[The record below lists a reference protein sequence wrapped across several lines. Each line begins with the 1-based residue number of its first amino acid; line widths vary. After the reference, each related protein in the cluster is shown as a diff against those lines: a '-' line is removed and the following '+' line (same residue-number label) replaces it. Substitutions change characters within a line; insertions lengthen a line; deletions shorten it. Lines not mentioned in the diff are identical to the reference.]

1 METAYNPNLL
11 CHLTLIEP
19 SLTIFLLYL
28 RTKFFSFLLLR
39 EILYAMPNFIF
50 CEICVFFFSSFQMPV
65 CQFFLRGKCSNDNCP
80 YSHVNVSKKAEV
92 CEDFLKGFCS
102 RGQQVCLLLL
112 FIIILF
118 PAIICIAFELEL
130 HLTPEKIT
138 EAYRQGA

>member
-1 METAYNPNLL
+1 
-11 CHLTLIEP
+11 
-19 SLTIFLLYL
+19 
-28 RTKFFSFLLLR
+28 
-39 EILYAMPNFIF
+39 
-50 CEICVFFFSSFQMPV
+50 MPV

-112 FIIILF
+112 FIILLF
-118 PAIICIAFELEL
+118 AALVFIAFALEL

-138 EAYRQGA
+138 EAFRLLTCIVDSQILEMHICVSMLS

>member
-1 METAYNPNLL
+1 MVAVKTSMGLVRSRIR
-11 CHLTLIEP
+11 LTEIRLVFN
-19 SLTIFLLYL
+19 FLL
-28 RTKFFSFLLLR
+28 KFFSFLLLR

-130 HLTPEKIT
+130 H
-138 EAYRQGA
+138 